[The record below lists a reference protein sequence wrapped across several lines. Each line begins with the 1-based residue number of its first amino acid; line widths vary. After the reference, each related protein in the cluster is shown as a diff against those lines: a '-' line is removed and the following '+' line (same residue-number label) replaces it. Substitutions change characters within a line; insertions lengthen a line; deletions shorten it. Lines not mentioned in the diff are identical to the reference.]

1 MITTHHDR
9 TAKSVEML
17 FDGVKVFA
25 KFQAGS
31 DVNDFARDVK
41 QFVNDQANLGN
52 NNIFLD
58 KKRENGT

>member
-1 MITTHHDR
+1 
-9 TAKSVEML
+9 ML
-17 FDGVKVFA
+17 FDGVKVFV

-41 QFVNDQANLGN
+41 QFVNNQANLGN
-52 NNIFLD
+52 NKIFLD